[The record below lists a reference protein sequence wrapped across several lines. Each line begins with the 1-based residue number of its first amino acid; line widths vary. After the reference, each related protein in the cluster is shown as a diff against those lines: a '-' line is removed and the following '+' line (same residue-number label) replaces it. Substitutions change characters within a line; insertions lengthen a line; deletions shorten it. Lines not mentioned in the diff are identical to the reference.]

1 LTAQGLRRLV
11 LNLEKRYTRNQEL
24 RIKYAGQPDKYDPLL
39 PPPSLLCPTLEGLG
53 AQTLLG
59 TYVRPT

>member
-24 RIKYAGQPDKYDPLL
+24 RIKYAGQPDKYDL
-39 PPPSLLCPTLEGLG
+39 PPHSPLSLLCPTLEGLG
-53 AQTLLG
+53 AQTLSLDVY
-59 TYVRPT
+59 T